1 MECATFREAACG
13 AVSRTRGR
21 LVSLLQNQRYRAVVD
36 QFDVHHRAKLTGL
49 DGNVAPCSVL
59 PQEREKP
66 LIQGDRNLGW
76 SGAYEAG
83 APAFA
88 GIAIERELWNDEQ
101 PAVSLREVAVHLA
114 LGIPEYAQP
123 EDLLRHPLERG
134 ISVGWRETGEHEKA
148 GTDSSGNPAFH
159 PNLRAPD
166 SLEDDSHSTVTFSAA
181 SGATGQ
187 L

>member
-36 QFDVHHRAKLTGL
+36 QFDVHHRAKLTGF

-76 SGAYEAG
+76 SGCDEAG

-88 GIAIERELWNDEQ
+88 GIAVKRELWNDEQ
-101 PAVSLREVAVHLA
+101 PAVRLREVAVHLA
-114 LGIPEYAQP
+114 LGIPEYAQS
-123 EDLLRHPLERG
+123 EDLFRHPLERRV
-134 ISVGWRETGEHEKA
+134 SVGRCETGEHEKA
-148 GTDSSGNPAFH
+148 GTDSSGDLAFH
-159 PNLRAPD
+159 PNLRPPT
-166 SLEDDSHSTVTFSAA
+166 SLEDDSHSTVTLLARFL
-181 SGATGQ
+181 G
-187 L
+187 